1 MEIVTP
7 TACLSADSDYIDGL
21 KHHFM
26 FNMEKQEYQVPEVVV
41 APVETD
47 AFLATSAPDFTGGDD
62 FGFFI

>member
-1 MEIVTP
+1 
-7 TACLSADSDYIDGL
+7 
-21 KHHFM
+21 M
-26 FNMEKQEYQVPEVVV
+26 FNMEKQEYQMPEVVV